1 MMFIT
6 LFQSFDILI
15 LIFCFSDDYVPRPK
29 QAGDLNRVI
38 NYASRHAQV
47 TVILVVHGLLK
58 TNVFS
63 EVITA
68 PLVLFTYSGNSWT
81 YLKRTCRDR
90 GLEAGTFTE
99 AFRRQQ
105 RASAYG
111 LGLVDWSRNFLVVDL
126 LQLLGPQGSCLMWKQ
141 EVEYIIHARSE
152 TCPNSDSPAPTH
164 STGEAEL
171 EGFPWGKRGQRLLKF
186 LQLKGVVS
194 VSDDVIEGIPLVD
207 FLKVVVCTEPPPS
220 SGRVQAPQQE
230 KILKIL
236 KKLKASGIAIP
247 AAYIVNRSCR
257 EVFWRTR

>member
-1 MMFIT
+1 M
-6 LFQSFDILI
+6 
-15 LIFCFSDDYVPRPK
+15 
-29 QAGDLNRVI
+29 
-38 NYASRHAQV
+38 

-105 RASAYG
+105 RASSYG

-126 LQLLGPQGSCLMWKQ
+126 LQLLGPQGSCSMWKQ
-141 EVEYIIHARSE
+141 DVEYIIHARSE
-152 TCPNSDSPAPTH
+152 ACPNNDSPAH
-164 STGEAEL
+164 INSTSTAGEEEL

-186 LQLKGVVS
+186 LRLKGVVS

-207 FLKVVVCTEPPPS
+207 FLKVVVCTEPPSS
-220 SGRVQAPQQE
+220 SGRVHAPQQE

-236 KKLKASGIAIP
+236 KKLKVGGIAIP